1 MGVNTKQIIEASFI
15 EKYITVKQM
24 KEILNQLEDEW
35 ELLPNSVGNLSIFTA
50 ESESKGFIDIGE
62 EVYQK
67 ED

>member
-24 KEILNQLEDEW
+24 KEILNQLEDDW
-35 ELLPNSVGNLSIFTA
+35 ELLPNNVGNLSIFTT